1 MTVYLYFFFQDFY
14 SFSFCISINPFCVN
28 YHVGCEEGDQIPFA
42 NGYSVVL
49 AIFIDN
55 MIVFPLNSVD
65 TLVEKQLTVYG
76 FINL

>member
-1 MTVYLYFFFQDFY
+1 MTVYLYVFFQDFY
-14 SFSFCISINPFCVN
+14 GFSFCISVNPFCVN
-28 YHVGCEEGDQIPFA
+28 YRVGCEEGDQIPFA

-49 AIFIDN
+49 TIFIDN

-65 TLVEKQLTVYG
+65 TLVEKQLTVHR